1 MNRAGL
7 LRSRGFLG
15 LFLVLMLLFV
25 TLLLIGYAE
34 LSHRDFLDHHKA
46 LAAKATEGA
55 SRLVSIYLQGKRRDL
70 VLFASEHRKL
80 IEALAT
86 GPQDNDKYLQ
96 LQAKVAEYFPDY
108 MAFSIADHHGELLV
122 ADFDGR
128 IDEVCI
134 NDIRGFAKQE
144 RPQRVFIHP
153 NPLGYHF
160 DVMVRWEG
168 LSREGGIFFV
178 SFLVQPLTQI
188 LVDSELSA
196 HQMMIIHQ
204 NIPGLIELTPH
215 GSRIDLQREFM
226 LSPQELSRII
236 YTREIPNTRWKLV
249 DIPSERLIESHR
261 YWIRLQVFVVFVIF
275 LSSVLYM
282 AYLIRREE
290 RGRSRAEE
298 ALLES
303 HQLLERK
310 VQQRTR
316 ELNDKNLRLI
326 KEATQRRKVQQALMV
341 SEQRYALA
349 VNGSNDGIWDWNRLR
364 KQLYLSPRCLIMLGE
379 PQLPETEPKALLDR
393 VHPDQRASVKSLFTK
408 VFEGGSEQIYQ
419 ECRLCHTCGN
429 HRWFLIRG
437 AVVRDAGGK
446 VNRMAGSL
454 TDITRHKQTE
464 QELLRDALHDKLTGL
479 PNRTL
484 FRDRLDQA
492 IRSHERNQDDHFA
505 VLYLD
510 LDGFKRVND
519 SYGHAVGDK
528 LLVAVAERIGA
539 LLRKEDTLARLSG
552 DEFATLLSKIGD
564 ADDAKVLVQR
574 ILNQLEFAF
583 LIEGREVYAN
593 ASIGIALG
601 VAKGQTADG
610 LLRDADIAM
619 YRAKAK
625 GKGCYSFFDE
635 QLRRDIIYRLNMETE
650 LRHAIE
656 ENHILVYFQPIIS
669 LTTGLI
675 YGFEA
680 LVRWQHPQRGTI
692 EPCEFI
698 PIAEES
704 KLIFPLG
711 TYVLREAC
719 RQMNSYQ
726 QYSDISHPLLVSV
739 NLSARQLLQDD
750 LVGRIRDILDETGCC
765 RKQMRL
771 SLEVTETAVM
781 ENISRAGEVLTQL
794 REMGIEIC
802 IDDFGTGYSSL
813 SYLQNLPF
821 NVLKI
826 DRSLVSRMDV
836 NDKSAEI
843 VRTIIGLSR
852 NLGIKVI
859 AEGIE
864 NDAQL
869 LRLRELQCD
878 LGQGYLFSKP
888 RGAAASEELLVSQ
901 PTW

>member
-1 MNRAGL
+1 M
-7 LRSRGFLG
+7 
-15 LFLVLMLLFV
+15 LMLLFV
-25 TLLLIGYAE
+25 TLLLIAYAE
-34 LSHRDFLDHHKA
+34 LRHRDFLDHHKA

-55 SRLVSIYLQGKRRDL
+55 SRLISLYLQGKRRRL
-70 VLFASEHRKL
+70 NLFVSEHHKL
-80 IEALAT
+80 IESLVT
-86 GPQDNDKYLQ
+86 NPEDDDRYLQ

-108 MAFSIADHHGELLV
+108 MAFTVVDRQGELLV

-128 IDEVCI
+128 IEEVCV
-134 NDIRGFAKQE
+134 NDLRGFAKQG
-144 RPQRVFIHP
+144 RPQHIFIHP

-160 DVMVRWEG
+160 DVMVRWED
-168 LSREGGIFFV
+168 LSVEDGILFI
-178 SFLVQPLTQI
+178 SFLVQPLSQI
-188 LVDSELSA
+188 LADSELLA

-204 NIPGLIELTPH
+204 NIPGLIELTPR

-226 LSPQELSRII
+226 LSPQERSRAI

-249 DIPSERLIESHR
+249 DIPSERLIGSHR
-261 YWIRLQVFVVFVIF
+261 YRVRLQVLVVFVVF
-275 LSSVLYM
+275 LSAVLYM

-298 ALLES
+298 GLLES
-303 HQLLERK
+303 HQLLEHK
-310 VQQRTR
+310 VKKRTR
-316 ELNDKNLRLI
+316 ELSERNLRLI
-326 KEATQRRKVQQALMV
+326 KEVTQRRKIQQALVV

-349 VNGSNDGIWDWNRLR
+349 VNGANDGIWDWNRSLR
-364 KQLYLSPRCLIMLGE
+364 QLYLSPRCLIILGD
-379 PQLPETEPKALLDR
+379 QKIPEAEPKALLDR
-393 VHPDQRASVKSLFTK
+393 VHPDQRAWVKSLFVKLFDGRT
-408 VFEGGSEQIYQ
+408 GQLYQ
-419 ECRLCHTCGN
+419 ECHLRHASG
-429 HRWFLIRG
+429 HYRWFLIRG
-437 AVVRDAGGK
+437 AVVRNASDK

-454 TDITRHKQTE
+454 TDITKRKRTE

-484 FRDRLDQA
+484 FRDRLNQA
-492 IRSHERNQDDHFA
+492 IRSHERDQEYHFA

-519 SYGHAVGDK
+519 SYGHAMGDK

-539 LLRKEDTLARLSG
+539 LMRKEDTLARLSG
-552 DEFATLLSKIGD
+552 DEFASLLNKIGG
-564 ADDAKVLVQR
+564 ADDAEVLVQR
-574 ILNQLEFAF
+574 ILSQLDVAF
-583 LIEGREVYAN
+583 LIGGREIYAN

-601 VAKGQTADG
+601 VTTGQTADG

-635 QLRRDIIYRLNMETE
+635 QLRSDIIYRLNMETE
-650 LRHAIE
+650 LRHAID
-656 ENHILVYFQPIIS
+656 ENHIVVYFQPIVS
-669 LTTGLI
+669 LKTGLI

-680 LVRWQHPQRGTI
+680 LVRWRHPQRGII
-692 EPCEFI
+692 EPDEFI
-698 PIAEES
+698 PIAEGS

-711 TYVLREAC
+711 AYVLREAC
-719 RQMNSYQ
+719 QQMNSYQ
-726 QYSDISHPLLVSV
+726 QYSGSPNPLTVSV

-750 LVGRIRDILDETGCC
+750 LVLIIRNILDETGCC
-765 RKQMRL
+765 TEGMGL

-781 ENISRAGEVLTQL
+781 ENISRAGEVLNQL

-802 IDDFGTGYSSL
+802 IDDFGTGHSSL

-821 NVLKI
+821 SVLKI
-826 DRSLVSRMDV
+826 DRSLVSRMDA
-836 NDKSAEI
+836 NGKSAEI
-843 VRTIIGLSR
+843 VRTIISLAR
-852 NLGIKVI
+852 NLGIKVV

-869 LRLRELQCD
+869 LKLRELQCD
-878 LGQGYLFSKP
+878 YGQGYLFSKP
-888 RGAAASEELLVSQ
+888 KGAAASEELLVSQ